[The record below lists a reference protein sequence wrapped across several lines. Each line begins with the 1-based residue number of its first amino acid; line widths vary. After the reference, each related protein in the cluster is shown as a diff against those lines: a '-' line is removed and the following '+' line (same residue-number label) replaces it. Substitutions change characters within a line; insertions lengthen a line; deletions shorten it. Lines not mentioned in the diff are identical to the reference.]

1 MTNNYNIDEEL
12 SFNVSFA
19 RPIGIEAESGF
30 NRYGVKEYEDGSID
44 VIFAAMEPGL
54 RKGIRVTNEFL
65 DRVAG
70 NFSDGL
76 PMQLDHS
83 QGQLANV
90 GHIKDVKFT
99 NDFLRV
105 LGHVPN
111 TGSTVRSDVIADF
124 THEPPAINDGSVGFG
139 NDYRIERNDAGEPE
153 FVDATMVEFSL
164 TPFPAGYGSDGGLSP
179 QFADAAREAGLFS
192 DETESNGPEATSHLK
207 GCNRARIYHYDF

>member
-1 MTNNYNIDEEL
+1 MTHQYEIDEEL
-12 SFNVSFA
+12 SFNVSFS
-19 RPIGIEAESGF
+19 RPLGIDREDGF
-30 NRYGVKEYEDGSID
+30 NEYGVKEYEDGSID

-54 RKGIRVTNEFL
+54 RKGIRVTDEFL
-65 DRVAG
+65 ARVAR

-90 GHIKDVKFT
+90 GHVKDVKFT
-99 NDFLRV
+99 DDFLRV

-111 TGSTVRSDVIADF
+111 TGNTVRTDVIADF
-124 THEPPAINDGSVGFG
+124 THEPPAIRDGSVGFG

-164 TPFPAGYGSDGGLSP
+164 TPFPAGYGGEGGLSP
-179 QFADAAREAGLFS
+179 KFAHAAREAGVFS
-192 DETESNGPEATSHLK
+192 DETNEVPDEGTSQLR
-207 GCNRARIYHYDF
+207 GTNRARIYDYDF